1 MRRILLFGFTGF
13 SDRMRANDLKRELE
27 KQDYE
32 CFIIEPPCYG
42 LTIGEIV
49 AVPETSTISTSP
61 EDEKLPEPFILF
73 CGMMGETLD
82 LALGICKGNTRAILT
97 DSNTRM
103 TALELSAHLLE
114 EKRSIEKAV
123 RR

>member
-1 MRRILLFGFTGF
+1 
-13 SDRMRANDLKRELE
+13 
-27 KQDYE
+27 
-32 CFIIEPPCYG
+32 
-42 LTIGEIV
+42 
-49 AVPETSTISTSP
+49 
-61 EDEKLPEPFILF
+61 
-73 CGMMGETLD
+73 MMGETLD